1 MIRNDM
7 RIVCYGDFLGL
18 IGKMVQRE
26 GIKRRRRKKKKKKK
40 KKKKHIYMIYRLYT
54 MIISSCFPP

>member
-7 RIVCYGDFLGL
+7 QIVCYGDVLGL

-40 KKKKHIYMIYRLYT
+40 KKKRYLYDL
-54 MIISSCFPP
+54 